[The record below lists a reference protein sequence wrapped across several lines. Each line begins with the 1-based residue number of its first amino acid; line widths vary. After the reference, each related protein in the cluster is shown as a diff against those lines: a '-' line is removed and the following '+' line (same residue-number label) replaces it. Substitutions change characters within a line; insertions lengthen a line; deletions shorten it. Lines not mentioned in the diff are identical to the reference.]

1 MVLIQLPCKDG
12 VLCQHAICGGVV
24 ESRRRVLLREKE
36 ALLAGG
42 TVGIWPQRTKGQP
55 LQMQV
60 QVQV

>member
-42 TVGIWPQRTKGQP
+42 TVGIWPQWKGVQP
-55 LQMQV
+55 LSLQLQV
-60 QVQV
+60 QV